1 MMPTVFPALFAANLD
16 LVHQRLLQLRWVM
29 LLAALLLIVLGQLAG
44 LVLPLLLLGQAWLTL
59 ALLNLA
65 TPWLAAQG
73 WQVRSLISL
82 GLLADMV
89 VLTEMLAFTGGAANP
104 LASLYLPPVLFGALL
119 LPPARAWA
127 LAIISLMAYGLL
139 FVWHLPWPLA
149 GSDAAYAFQLHLVGM
164 WITFAVSV
172 TLLTGFVS
180 YLAWQLSQREAAL
193 AAAREAQLRDEQL
206 VALGV
211 QAAGAA
217 HTLSTPLNTLTLL
230 CDDMLASYTTPPAL
244 IDDLQLMHSQLAVC
258 RDALARLKAGAE
270 SRPAPQPLCEALDER
285 LQGWHSSRPD
295 VKLLRHGLLQGGPL
309 VAFDPR
315 FWPAFFNLLN
325 NAAEAGGGEVE
336 LTVASSAG
344 WLTLHIHNRRGSL
357 SDAQL
362 ARAGL
367 APLDSNKPAGLGLG
381 VMLSHVTLSHLG
393 GELNLDNDPQ
403 GGVRATLRLPLD
415 TP

>member
-1 MMPTVFPALFAANLD
+1 MMPTVFPALFAANLE
-16 LVHQRLLQLRWVM
+16 LVQQRLLQLRWAM

-44 LVLPLLLLGQAWLTL
+44 LVLPLPLLAQAWLTL
-59 ALLNLA
+59 ALVNLL
-65 TPWLAAQG
+65 TPWLARHG
-73 WQVRSLISL
+73 WRPRDLIAIA
-82 GLLADMV
+82 LLADIA
-89 VLTEMLAFTGGAANP
+89 VLTEMLALTGGAANP
-104 LASLYLPPVLFGALL
+104 LASLYLPPVLFAALL
-119 LPPARAWA
+119 LPPARAWG
-127 LAIISLMAYGLL
+127 LAIASLMAYGLL

-149 GSDAAYAFQLHLVGM
+149 GDDAAYAFQLHLVGM
-164 WITFAVSV
+164 WLTFAVSV
-172 TLLTGFVS
+172 MLLTGFVS
-180 YLAWQLSQREAAL
+180 YLAWQLAQREAAL

-230 CDDMLASYTTPPAL
+230 CEDMQASYATPPEL
-244 IDDLQLMHSQLAVC
+244 VQDLQLMHGQLAVC

-270 SRPAPQPLCEALDER
+270 SRPAPQPLCEVLDER

-295 VKLLRHGLLQGGPL
+295 VKLLRHGLRQGGPA

-336 LTVASSAG
+336 LTVASSDG
-344 WLTLHIHNRRGSL
+344 WLMLQIRNRRGSL
-357 SDAQL
+357 SPEQL

-367 APLDSNKPAGLGLG
+367 APLDSSKPAGLGLG

-403 GGVRATLRLPLD
+403 GGVCATLRLPLD

>member
-1 MMPTVFPALFAANLD
+1 MSTVFPALFAANLE
-16 LVHQRLLQLRWVM
+16 LVQQRLLQLRWAM
-29 LLAALLLIVLGQLAG
+29 LLAALLLIALGQLAG
-44 LVLPLLLLGQAWLTL
+44 LVLPLVLLGQAWLTL
-59 ALLNLA
+59 ALVNVL
-65 TPWLAAQG
+65 TPWLARRGCSSRQ
-73 WQVRSLISL
+73 LITI
-82 GLLADMV
+82 GLLADIA
-89 VLTEMLAFTGGAANP
+89 VLTEMLALTGGAANP

-127 LAIISLMAYGLL
+127 LAIVSLMAYGLL

-149 GSDAAYAFQLHLVGM
+149 GDDAAYAFQLHLVGM

-180 YLAWQLSQREAAL
+180 YLAWQLAQREAAL
-193 AAAREAQLRDEQL
+193 TAAREVQLRDEQL

-230 CDDMLASYTTPPAL
+230 CEDMQASYATPPEL
-244 IDDLQLMHSQLAVC
+244 VQDLQLMHGQLAVC
-258 RDALARLKAGAE
+258 REALARLKAGAE

-295 VKLLRHGLLQGGPL
+295 VKLLRHGLREGGPP

-336 LTVASSAG
+336 LTVACRDG
-344 WLTLHIHNRRGSL
+344 WLMLQIHNRRGSL
-357 SDAQL
+357 SPAQL

-367 APLDSNKPAGLGLG
+367 APLDSSKPAGLGLG

-403 GGVRATLRLPLD
+403 GGVRATLRLPLE